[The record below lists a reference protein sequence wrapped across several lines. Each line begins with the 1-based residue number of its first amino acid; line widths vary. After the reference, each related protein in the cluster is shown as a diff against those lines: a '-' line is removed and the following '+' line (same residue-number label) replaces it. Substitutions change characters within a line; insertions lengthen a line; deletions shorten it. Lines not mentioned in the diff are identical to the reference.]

1 MTQWIQNLIP
11 ARLIDALGWTLIHS
25 LWQGAVL
32 AIVLVVA
39 LILLRK
45 NSSRLRYFVA
55 TSALFT
61 LALVATITFVSLYQA
76 GAPVVDKAIPAKMV
90 QAQLPLVQQV
100 SVASGKNL
108 TFFSNYFNQHLP
120 LIVTAWLLGVL
131 VLMLRFLGGFA
142 YLQRLRHHQT
152 KAVSNDWQV
161 KVLEIADNLKIKKV
175 VRLLESGMAKTP
187 MVIGHLKPMILL
199 PLGTIG
205 GLSAQQVESIL
216 AHEIAHIT
224 RNDYLVNILQSVF
237 EIVLFFNPAMW
248 WISARVREERENCC
262 DDIALQ
268 LTNDRLTLVKTLATL
283 EEMRIGA
290 PQNAVA
296 FAGKKGGLVGRI
308 QRIINSPR
316 TNATFSEGF
325 VAALLM
331 VGFLSLAS
339 FYVRTEPTI
348 AKVQATQSHSVTGTT
363 TLQAAVAKLPL
374 PTPKPTNDTI
384 RFGKFMIVTLPGKK
398 VVVYKNGKK
407 LQPEDYDKYTKDFAI
422 NDQKIRIGEQG
433 KSPIII
439 AVDPTERKPNYSYDY
454 DLPTPPSPPTPPSS
468 VHIDH
473 GNSNRWF
480 RQNQNGK
487 DVSIHYGDHWEVTKL
502 VVNGKTVAPK
512 DYPKYQ
518 KDIAAGKRNFEKN
531 REEQRRRRTE
541 QRRHHR
547 GLNEHKRELR
557 KHRREHRREL
567 RRQAE
572 QHRRTAEQHRRVA
585 SQHRNVLKKVIEEMK
600 KDKIIPADTR
610 NYTLKMKKGEIVIN
624 GKKLNKTQ
632 YKKYRQFVL
641 EVGGVDID
649 KKGSSWNWV
658 STHNED

>member
-1 MTQWIQNLIP
+1 MIQWIQNLIP
-11 ARLIDALGWTLIHS
+11 ARLIDALGWALIHS

-32 AIVLVVA
+32 AVVLAVA

-76 GAPVVDKAIPAKMV
+76 SALLVDNAKATSAKVV

-120 LIVTAWLLGVL
+120 LIVTVWLLGVL

-152 KAVSNDWQV
+152 KTVSNDWQV
-161 KVLEIADNLKIKKV
+161 KVLEIADSLKIKKV

-187 MVIGHLKPMILL
+187 MVIGHLKPVILL
-199 PLGTIG
+199 PLGTIS

-216 AHEIAHIT
+216 AHEMAHIN

-339 FYVRTEPTI
+339 FYVRNEPTI
-348 AKVQATQSHSVTGTT
+348 AKVQAIPSHSVTNTMLKT
-363 TLQAAVAKLPL
+363 AVAKLPL

-407 LQPEDYDKYTKDFAI
+407 LKPEDYDKYTRDFAI

-433 KSPIII
+433 KSPITI
-439 AVDPTERKPNYSYDY
+439 AVDPTERKSNYSYDY
-454 DLPTPPSPPTPPSS
+454 DLPTPPLPPTPPSP
-468 VHIDH
+468 VYIDH

-480 RQNQNGK
+480 RQTQNGR
-487 DVSIHYGDHWEVTKL
+487 DVSVQYGDNWEVTKL

-547 GLNEHKRELR
+547 DLNEHRRELR
-557 KHRREHRREL
+557 KNRREL

-585 SQHRNVLKKVIEEMK
+585 GQHRNVLKKVIEEMK
-600 KDKIIPADTR
+600 KDKIIPVDTR
-610 NYTLKMKKGEIVIN
+610 NYTLKMKKGEIIIN